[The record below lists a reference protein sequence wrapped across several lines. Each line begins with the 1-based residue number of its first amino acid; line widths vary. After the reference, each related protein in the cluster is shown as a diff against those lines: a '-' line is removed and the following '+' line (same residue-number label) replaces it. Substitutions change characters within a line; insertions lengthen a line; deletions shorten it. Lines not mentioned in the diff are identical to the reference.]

1 MKEYYDSEASDV
13 LVSRSIYG
21 CMPVNVTDINYQA
34 VGLVQIVWHDT
45 AEIRVE

>member
-1 MKEYYDSEASDV
+1 MRNV

-21 CMPVNVTDINYQA
+21 CMPVNVTDIIYQA